1 MKKVTII
8 LTGVILMTIAS
19 LTVNAQNTATATSG
33 ATATIH
39 QHLSLV
45 KDVDLAFG
53 GIIADTDGGTVAIAA
68 TSAGTPTYNGL
79 PTQLSTTTTASK
91 FTASGQANA
100 TFAITL
106 PTSIDIN
113 DGASHTMSIDN
124 FLASDGTTGHALTSG
139 TNEFYVGATLN
150 VGAGQQAGTYT
161 GTFPVTVTYE

>member
-8 LTGVILMTIAS
+8 LTGVILMTITA
-19 LTVNAQNTATATSG
+19 LTANAQNTATESAT

-53 GIIADTDGGTVAIAA
+53 GIITDTDGGTVVIAA
-68 TSAGTPTYNGL
+68 TSAGTPTYTGL

-106 PTSIDIN
+106 PTSISIN
-113 DGASHTMSIDN
+113 DGASHSMIVDN
-124 FLASDGTTGHALTSG
+124 FVASDGITGHALVSS

-150 VGAGQQAGTYT
+150 VGAGQEAGSYT